1 MKQSPPKK
9 DKNLTEWKPPVI
21 FKTSDFF
28 GPPSSKEQSTD
39 NTHDPEK
46 DTTVAVSSNEQSQ
59 DSKVQLTDS

>member
-9 DKNLTEWKPPVI
+9 DKNLSEWKQPVI

-28 GPPSSKEQSTD
+28 GAPSTKEQSTD
-39 NTHDPEK
+39 K
-46 DTTVAVSSNEQSQ
+46 DTADKDTAVAVSSNEQSQ

>member
-9 DKNLTEWKPPVI
+9 DKNLSEWKPPVI

-28 GPPSSKEQSTD
+28 GAPSTKEQSTD
-39 NTHDPEK
+39 ATCDPDK
-46 DTTVAVSSNEQSQ
+46 DNAVAVSSNEQSQ

>member
-9 DKNLTEWKPPVI
+9 DKNLSEWKPPVI

-28 GPPSSKEQSTD
+28 GAPSTKEQSTD
-39 NTHDPEK
+39 ATRDPDK
-46 DTTVAVSSNEQSQ
+46 DTAVAVSSNEQSQ